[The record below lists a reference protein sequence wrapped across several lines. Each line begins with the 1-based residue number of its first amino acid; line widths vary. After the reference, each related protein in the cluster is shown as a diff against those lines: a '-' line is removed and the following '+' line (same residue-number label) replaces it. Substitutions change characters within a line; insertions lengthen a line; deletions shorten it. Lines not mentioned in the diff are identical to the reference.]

1 MEKQK
6 LLLEMKIKKNKVW
19 GQVKLNIVR
28 RKVELKCPA
37 ENIPDEIIVDLN
49 KNEINCTQLTDTQT
63 FKDRKEAWEQ
73 VTKDNGGNHPFIGD
87 ADTRLLNRMRS
98 SAVSAIYGAG
108 MHPNRHLWVPNP
120 REIINS
126 GFVPKNIHRS

>member
-1 MEKQK
+1 MRHGPRVPRVYDSRPEAME
-6 LLLEMKIKKNKVW
+6 
-19 GQVKLNIVR
+19 
-28 RKVELKCPA
+28 CPV
-37 ENIPDEIIVDLN
+37 PV
-49 KNEINCTQLTDTQT
+49 
-63 FKDRKEAWEQ
+63 
-73 VTKDNGGNHPFIGD
+73 GGNHPFIGD

-108 MHPNRHLWVPNP
+108 MHPNRNLWVPNP